1 MQDRALRI
9 GRRSPRWP
17 HELEE
22 IDAPPEELWVRGD
35 VEWLGV
41 RPRVAIVGTR
51 APTGY
56 GREQARRFAREL
68 AAAGCVIVSGL
79 ARGIDEEAHLGAL
92 EVGGGTLAVLGCGVD
107 RPWPAG
113 ELAER
118 VRERGLLV
126 SEFVPGEPPRRHHF
140 PLRNRVISGLSEAV
154 VVIEAAFASGS
165 LITARWAVDQG
176 RQVFALP
183 GRVDHP
189 MAAGCHRLIRDGAEL
204 VERPSDVLAALGRAS
219 PGAAGSRDGAA
230 GSRDGAAGSRDGAAG
245 AGGDEPDASARRGLR
260 DPVQR
265 EVFDALLGETLDVDE
280 LAAHTRR
287 GVHELLPALVEL
299 ELSGEIVRGPGGLY
313 RRVGG

>member
-79 ARGIDEEAHLGAL
+79 ARGVDEEAHVGAL
-92 EVGGGTLAVLGCGVD
+92 EVGGGTVAVLGSGVD

-118 VRERGLLV
+118 VRERGLLL
-126 SEFVPGEPPRRHHF
+126 SEFEPGEPPRRHHF

-189 MAAGCHRLIRDGAEL
+189 MAAGCHRLIREGAEL
-204 VERPSDVLAALGRAS
+204 VERPSDVLAALGRPSRDA
-219 PGAAGSRDGAA
+219 PGAAGATDGGTDGAVL
-230 GSRDGAAGSRDGAAG
+230 
-245 AGGDEPDASARRGLR
+245 GDPR

-265 EVFDALLGETLDVDE
+265 ELFEALLGETLDVDE
-280 LAAHTRR
+280 LTARTRR

-299 ELSGEIVRGPGGLY
+299 ELAGRIVRGPGGLY

>member
-1 MQDRALRI
+1 MEGRALRI
-9 GRRSPRWP
+9 DRRSAHWP
-17 HELEE
+17 VELEE
-22 IDAPPEELWVRGD
+22 IDAPPDELWVRGD
-35 VEWLGV
+35 VAWLDV
-41 RPRVAIVGTR
+41 RPRIAIVGTR

-68 AAAGCVIVSGL
+68 AASGCVIVSGL

-92 EVGGGTLAVLGCGVD
+92 EVGGGTLAVLGSGVD
-107 RPWPAG
+107 RPWPSG

-118 VRERGLLV
+118 VRERGLLL

-189 MAAGCHRLIRDGAEL
+189 MAAGCHRLIREGAEL
-204 VERPSDVLAALGRAS
+204 VERPGDVLASLGHAPAS
-219 PGAAGSRDGAA
+219 
-230 GSRDGAAGSRDGAAG
+230 G
-245 AGGDEPDASARRGLR
+245 AGRTASAGTELR
-260 DPVQR
+260 DPLQR
-265 EVFDALLGETLDVDE
+265 ELFEALLGETLDVEE
-280 LAAHTRR
+280 LASRTRR
-287 GVHELLPALVEL
+287 VVHELLPALVEL
-299 ELSGEIVRGPGGLY
+299 ELSGRIARGPGGLY